1 MNSQPQASRVVVF
14 NNPIGSPTSVYPPH
28 RPLHI
33 YRQSLS
39 AGCVSYG
46 RPIKFL
52 VGGDCCV
59 TEGAS
64 QPSLISF
71 SGRAQIRPA
80 STIVNNSE
88 QISPDNPIVRR
99 KYNQNYEQYMRS
111 RGTMYETKLVG
122 APVAGTNYTIDCT
135 PVAPDAAQPVS
146 LTSSAIYQGS
156 ASNSLS
162 CNVTVYKPNNAKF
175 AQQGAVSSASRLDRL
190 KQDLKLKVANPLKP
204 GVKRQISYSS
214 RIA

>member
-1 MNSQPQASRVVVF
+1 MNSQPQASRVTTF
-14 NNPIGSPTSVYPPH
+14 NNPIGSPMSVYPPH

-46 RPIKFL
+46 LPAKFL
-52 VGGDCCV
+52 NGGDCCV
-59 TEGAS
+59 TPGATRA
-64 QPSLISF
+64 PIISF

-80 STIVNNSE
+80 STVVNNSE

-99 KYNQNYEQYMRS
+99 KFNQNYDQYLRS
-111 RGTMYETKLVG
+111 RGNAFETKLVG
-122 APVAGTNYTIDCT
+122 APVAGTNYIIDCT
-135 PVAPDAAQPVS
+135 PVSPDAAQPVS

-162 CNVTVYKPNNAKF
+162 CNVTVYKPSNAKF
-175 AQQGAVSSASRLDRL
+175 AVQGGVSSGTRMDRL

-204 GVKRQISYSS
+204 GVKRQISYSA
-214 RIA
+214 RLA

>member
-1 MNSQPQASRVVVF
+1 VF
-14 NNPIGSPTSVYPPH
+14 NNPIGSPNSVYPPH

-46 RPIKFL
+46 LPMKFL
-52 VGGDCCV
+52 MGGDCCT
-59 TEGAS
+59 TESAS
-64 QPSLISF
+64 QPSVSSF

-80 STIVNNSE
+80 STVINNSD
-88 QISPDNPIVRR
+88 QISPTNPIVKR

-135 PVAPDAAQPVS
+135 PVSPDAAQPVS

-156 ASNSLS
+156 ATNSLS

-175 AQQGAVSSASRLDRL
+175 AVQGAVSSGSRLDRL

-214 RIA
+214 SIA